1 VGDGWLFSRRNGRM
15 AERMG
20 HSKASM
26 SLDVY
31 THVMPPAE
39 IGADELSA
47 PTHREEMNRMTDVTV
62 DTFYGMATAIR
73 RHSSKNVPRA
83 RAPYYP
89 WGFEPNCRRS
99 TQLPNESPS

>member
-1 VGDGWLFSRRNGRM
+1 M

-26 SLDVY
+26 SLDVC

-39 IGADELSA
+39 IGAVELSA

-62 DTFYGMATAIR
+62 DIFYGMATAVR
-73 RHSSKNVPRA
+73 RHSSKNVPCA
-83 RAPYYP
+83 RAPSYP
-89 WGFEPNCRRS
+89 WGLELNCRRA
-99 TQLPNESPS
+99 TQLPDKSLLERRGVRAGVRPS

>member
-1 VGDGWLFSRRNGRM
+1 M

-39 IGADELSA
+39 IRADELSA

-62 DTFYGMATAIR
+62 DTFYGMATAVR

-89 WGFEPNCRRS
+89 WGQSPTADVPHSCRTSLLLERRGVRAGVR
-99 TQLPNESPS
+99 PF